1 MAWFNFVTQNNF
13 FFSSC
18 TIMRPFWMYEKNK
31 KNEIKENVL
40 KITSRENKIDSVSSH
55 FYRFVCF
62 QACTW
67 CMEKGR

>member
-1 MAWFNFVTQNNF
+1 
-13 FFSSC
+13 
-18 TIMRPFWMYEKNK
+18 MYEKNK

-62 QACTW
+62 QACT
-67 CMEKGR
+67 